1 MKKIKIFMFNFMLFI
16 IISII
21 VLALFSFKKQE
32 KYKPKQTR
40 TQGNDVILIDNYNV
54 DVTYLAKY
62 EITGQVINVHDYT
75 GNSIED
81 LISPRDVG
89 LCWGFLAEGNYKV
102 DVISAKSRQ
111 LNYKIYNKDFWLYIN
126 TALGRVN
133 SHISNNHL
141 IPSDKNVN
149 KLINKIQTNDFI
161 TIEGYLVNIYA
172 ESLRGKTYQ
181 WESSLSRNDVGD
193 GACELL
199 YVTNV
204 IWLDK

>member
-1 MKKIKIFMFNFMLFI
+1 MKKIKKFLSNFIFFI
-16 IISII
+16 IILIMI
-21 VLALFSFKKQE
+21 LVLFSFKKQE
-32 KYKPKQTR
+32 QYKPKQTR
-40 TQGNDVILIDNYNV
+40 AQGNDTITIDNYNV

-62 EITGQVINVHDYT
+62 EITGQVINVRDYT
-75 GNSIED
+75 GDSIDD

-102 DVISAKSRQ
+102 EGIPGKSRQ
-111 LNYKIYNKDFWLYIN
+111 LNYKIYNKDIWLYIN
-126 TALGRVN
+126 TILGRVN
-133 SHISNNHL
+133 SHFSNNHL
-141 IPSDKNVN
+141 IPSDKNTN
-149 KLINKIQTNDFI
+149 KLINKIQENDFI

-172 ESLRGKTYQ
+172 ESSSGKTYQ